1 MMTLTKTQLKTVL
14 VDLYPNAN
22 DRRHSIEAW
31 LVRMICNETGCDV
44 QNRLEDI
51 ARYGCISGAVAPLIY
66 YSDCVAFYTKFSPQI
81 WQKIETFLD
90 GTGQSLGDFLNGF
103 STPLDNEITFQ
114 TSLSWFAVEE
124 AATRFLERAKVW

>member
-1 MMTLTKTQLKTVL
+1 MTLTKTQLKTAL
-14 VDLYPNAN
+14 VDLYPNAK
-22 DRRHSIEAW
+22 DRRYSIEAW
-31 LVRMICNETGCDV
+31 LVRYLCSTSGNE
-44 QNRLEDI
+44 LEHHLKDI
-51 ARYGCISGAVAPLIY
+51 ALHGCISGAVAPLIY